1 VIEVLG
7 WALLITT
14 SWVVLASL
22 ATTVIGRSI
31 RHADETELDA
41 VDHEIGRELQRSA
54 SSTPGHKPGENH

>member
-31 RHADETELDA
+31 RHADENELDA
-41 VDHEIGRELQRSA
+41 VDHEIGRELQRAA
-54 SSTPGHKPGENH
+54 SSTSLYTAGENR